1 MISLALCAL
10 GVAQEYQQLC
20 VCVSLR
26 DIQCCCVEEVAQGC
40 IRGVLLTA
48 CCSVAQGL
56 TAPHIR
62 SVLPHVAERFW
73 CALAAFVSCSI
84 SPGCISLL
92 FCATLK
98 FITDASA
105 DGSCLEAHAG
115 LMNLTAWMPILL
127 LCAWRADVGDLVT
140 TAQGNQGTFIHL
152 CS

>member
-20 VCVSLR
+20 VCVSM
-26 DIQCCCVEEVAQGC
+26 GHT
-40 IRGVLLTA
+40 VLLCGGGGTGMYKRGSPH
-48 CCSVAQGL
+48 CMLFCGSGSHCTPCQVCSPSCSRTL
-56 TAPHIR
+56 L
-62 SVLPHVAERFW
+62 S
-73 CALAAFVSCSI
+73 AFVSCSI

-92 FCATLK
+92 FCTTLK

-127 LCAWRADVGDLVT
+127 LCAWRADVGDLVA